1 MFFWN
6 NIYDI
11 FVEVEFNSS
20 ISKTTV
26 IDAIKQ
32 RINIIKDITIA
43 KTDVIYPDN
52 PQFLAQ
58 YQQDVID
65 LLEEQIKLFNFLLII
80 INKSII
86 NRKNLKQITKTKEIP
101 IQSDMIIKQFLDL
114 TGKKKRQI
122 K

>member
-1 MFFWN
+1 LFFWN

-52 PQFLAQ
+52 PQFWAQ

-114 TGKKKRQI
+114 TGKKKD